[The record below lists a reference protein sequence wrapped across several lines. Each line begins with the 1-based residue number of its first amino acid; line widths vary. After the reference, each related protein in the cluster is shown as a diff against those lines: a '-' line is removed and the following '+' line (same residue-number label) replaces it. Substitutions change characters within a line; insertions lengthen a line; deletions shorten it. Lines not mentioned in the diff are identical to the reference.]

1 MPGKELWFGRKVEG
15 FVLNCNVIPCTTGES
30 MKPCLHQCQKL
41 THHLGLSIVAVQA
54 RENTLSFLY
63 YETEAPQDVWNN
75 ERLSKLY
82 LYTCISSTNNHH
94 KTPTFSTLCD
104 FFFFFLS
111 ACFNEINIC
120 SITRIY
126 TVCRWLQLLCFP
138 YISLTSLD
146 HGFHLAEG
154 KQYMTTVQGRQIH
167 CNYCSFI
174 VFLL

>member
-104 FFFFFLS
+104 FFFFFYQLAS
-111 ACFNEINIC
+111 MRSTYAVLLEYIQFAGGC
-120 SITRIY
+120 SSYAFRISHSHH
-126 TVCRWLQLLCFP
+126 WIMGS
-138 YISLTSLD
+138 ISQRVSNT
-146 HGFHLAEG
+146 
-154 KQYMTTVQGRQIH
+154 
-167 CNYCSFI
+167 
-174 VFLL
+174 